1 MSNMADV
8 FVLNP
13 PVVQDFCR
21 SARWAARSRGRVQRH
36 PDWLLTAVGV
46 LEEAGLSVD
55 FLDGAALNFERQQV
69 LSALKKSRP
78 ALVVL
83 HTTTPS
89 IDSDLSY
96 ASLSKEL
103 FPNCRTVAVGPHVS
117 AEPEDTLKRG
127 KGNLDA
133 VVKGEYDYTLREL
146 ATLGSSSWSP
156 SRLAEILGIS
166 FFNSDNKP
174 VHTAS
179 RPYLKVNEL
188 PFPAW
193 RHIDPRWYRDA
204 GKRFPFITLISGRG
218 CFGRCTFCR
227 DVPLMEGR
235 KLRMRHP
242 ELVVDEIQYDLALF
256 PYLNEV
262 MFETDTFT
270 ASPSHVE
277 GVCKEILKRNLKITW
292 SCNCR
297 TDVDLK
303 LLPLM
308 KRTGCRMLMV
318 GFEFGTQEALDAVK
332 KGTTLEQSVRLA
344 REAQRLGFTVH
355 GCFMF
360 GAPGETMKSALK
372 TIEFAKSL
380 PMDTVQ
386 FSGICAYP
394 GVEIYEQARETG
406 TLVPNFWGEWVDE
419 NWEQVTVLD
428 YPELSKEEI
437 DRLIDRGLKE
447 FYLRPR
453 QIVRMAMG
461 LRTFE
466 DLKRK
471 LYGLRMFMNSQLLA
485 DKITRSLDSKKKST
499 RLIH

>member
-1 MSNMADV
+1 MADV

-13 PVVQDFCR
+13 PVIKDFCR

-36 PDWLLTAVGV
+36 PDWLLTAVAV
-46 LEEAGLSVD
+46 LEEGGFSVD
-55 FLDGAALNFERQQV
+55 FLDGSALNLERQEL

-78 ALVVL
+78 DLLVL

-89 IDSDLSY
+89 IDSDLGY
-96 ASLSKEL
+96 ASLAKEL
-103 FPNCRTVAVGPHVS
+103 LPDCRNVVVGPHVT
-117 AEPEDTLKRG
+117 AEPEDTLKRANG
-127 KGNLDA
+127 ALDA
-133 VVKGEYDYTLREL
+133 VVRGEYDFTLREL
-146 ATLGSSSWSP
+146 ANLASSNWNT
-156 SRLAEILGIS
+156 SRLSEILGIS
-166 FFNSDNKP
+166 FFDNENKP
-174 VHTAS
+174 MHTVS
-179 RPYLKVNEL
+179 RPYLDVNEL

-193 RHIDPRWYRDA
+193 NHIDPKWYRDG

-227 DVPLMEGR
+227 DVPLMEGK
-235 KLRMRHP
+235 KLRMRDP
-242 ELVVDEIQYDLALF
+242 ELVVDEIEYDFSLF

-270 ASPSHVE
+270 ALPSHVE
-277 GVCKEILKRNLKITW
+277 GVCQEILKRNLKITW

-297 TDVDLK
+297 TDVDLE

-308 KRTGCRMLMV
+308 KRAGCRMLMV
-318 GFEFGTQEALDAVK
+318 GFEFGTQEALDAVR

-344 REAQRLGFTVH
+344 RESQRFGFTVH

-360 GAPGETMKSALK
+360 GAPGETMESALK

-394 GVEIYEQARETG
+394 GIEIYEQARESG
-406 TLVPNFWGEWVDE
+406 TLVPKTWREWVDE
-419 NWEQVTVLD
+419 SWEQVTVLN

-437 DRLIDRGLKE
+437 DRLIDRGLRE
-447 FYLRPR
+447 FYLRPK
-453 QIVRMAMG
+453 QMLRMALA
-461 LRTFE
+461 LRSAN

-471 LYGLRMFMNSQLLA
+471 LYGLKMFMDSQLLF
-485 DKITRSLDSKKKST
+485 DKISRSMDSQ
-499 RLIH
+499 